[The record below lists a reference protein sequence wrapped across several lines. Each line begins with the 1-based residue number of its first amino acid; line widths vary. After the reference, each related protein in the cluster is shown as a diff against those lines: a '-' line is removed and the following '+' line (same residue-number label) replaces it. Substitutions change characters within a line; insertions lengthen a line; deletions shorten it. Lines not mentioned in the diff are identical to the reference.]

1 MLTGHT
7 FGAIVVDQAS
17 PLLLI
22 GAALFVIIF
31 MQTFFKKTLRNWGFS
46 SGGAKINVD
55 ENLPFF
61 FTAIRLQDA
70 DWLLA
75 ENKVLKEEYGFE
87 IINETVRGIL
97 DTVGQP
103 KKSI

>member
-1 MLTGHT
+1 MGL
-7 FGAIVVDQAS
+7 
-17 PLLLI
+17 
-22 GAALFVIIF
+22 ALFVIIF

-61 FTAIRLQDA
+61 FTAIKLGDA

-75 ENKVLKEEYGFE
+75 ENKVLKEQYAFD
-87 IINETVRGIL
+87 IINEQVRGIL
-97 DTVGQP
+97 DKVGSP
-103 KKSI
+103 KKSIQGVPYYIILANPLYYRDF